1 MSHRRIGLRRNIIA
15 DPNEPGSMATLVHG
29 YLDWMLVTN
38 HSRHT
43 VVFRDEA
50 LGYLVKWCRER
61 GITQAAEINKL
72 VLERFQRYLYH
83 CRKRD
88 GAPLSFRTQYARLS
102 VVRAFFKWCARN
114 NHLLYNPASELEL
127 PKWEKRLPKH
137 VLTVAETETVM
148 RMPDLNTLIGV
159 RDRAI
164 LEALYSTGMRRM
176 EISILKLYDVDR
188 ERGTLLIHGKGK
200 KDRMVPIG
208 DRALAWMLKY
218 LNEVRPRF
226 ATEPDAAWLW
236 LTPHGDNVLPQT
248 LGTFVSDYVR
258 MAGIGKLGGC
268 HMFRHTMA
276 TLMLEG
282 GADVRFIQAML
293 GHAKLDTT
301 EIYTHVSIRK
311 LKEVHNLTHPAKME
325 HHPQPGAAELPAV
338 ATTLPEDIPAE
349 RFAPSDPE
357 QEREELLATLA
368 VESEDDDL
376 PM

>member
-1 MSHRRIGLRRNIIA
+1 
-15 DPNEPGSMATLVHG
+15 
-29 YLDWMLVTN
+29 
-38 HSRHT
+38 
-43 VVFRDEA
+43 
-50 LGYLVKWCRER
+50 
-61 GITQAAEINKL
+61 
-72 VLERFQRYLYH
+72 
-83 CRKRD
+83 
-88 GAPLSFRTQYARLS
+88 
-102 VVRAFFKWCARN
+102 
-114 NHLLYNPASELEL
+114 
-127 PKWEKRLPKH
+127 
-137 VLTVAETETVM
+137 
-148 RMPDLNTLIGV
+148 
-159 RDRAI
+159 
-164 LEALYSTGMRRM
+164 MRRM

-236 LTPHGDNVLPQT
+236 LTPHGDNVLPAT

-258 MAGIGKLGGC
+258 MSGIGKLGGC

-325 HHPQPGAAELPAV
+325 HHPQPGAADLPDV

-349 RFAPSDPE
+349 RFAPPDPE
-357 QEREELLATLA
+357 QERAELLATLA
-368 VESEDDDL
+368 AEAEEDDL

>member
-1 MSHRRIGLRRNIIA
+1 MTRRRIGLRRNVLS
-15 DPNEPGSMATLVHG
+15 DPTEPGSMATLVHA

-38 HSRHT
+38 HSQHT

-50 LGYLVKWCRER
+50 LNYLVKWCRER

-102 VVRAFFKWCARN
+102 VVRAFFKWCARH

-148 RMPDLNTLIGV
+148 RMPDLSTSVGI

-164 LEALYSTGMRRM
+164 METLYSSGMRRM
-176 EISILKLYDVDR
+176 EISNLKLYDIDR
-188 ERGTLLIHGKGK
+188 ERGTLLIRQGKGK
-200 KDRMVPIG
+200 KDRMLPIG
-208 DRALAWMLKY
+208 DRALAWVLKY
-218 LNEVRPRF
+218 MNEVRPRF
-226 ATEPDAAWLW
+226 ATEPDAGWLW
-236 LTPHGDNVLPQT
+236 LTPTGDNVLPAT

-258 MAGIGKLGGC
+258 MSGIGKLGGC

-311 LKEVHNLTHPAKME
+311 LKEVHSLTHPAKME
-325 HHPQPGAAELPAV
+325 HHAQPGAAAAPTVE
-338 ATTLPEDIPAE
+338 TILPEDTTAVTLP
-349 RFAPSDPE
+349 PDPE

-368 VESEDDDL
+368 AEAEDDDL